1 MKRHADRQ
9 SGSWEAPAG
18 PTPTTS
24 LAVPGL
30 SRRGLLRSAGIGAGA
45 LAASGLL
52 EACGV
57 TGTPTGTETGARL
70 PNAGLGTKEWWAKQ
84 KLQHQFSFANWPEY
98 IDTSHGTHPSL
109 DLFKRETGITVNYS
123 EAVNDNNAFYAKIQP
138 ALKARQYTGFD
149 LIVTTTNDPRWASTS
164 RTVT

>member
-1 MKRHADRQ
+1 
-9 SGSWEAPAG
+9 
-18 PTPTTS
+18 
-24 LAVPGL
+24 
-30 SRRGLLRSAGIGAGA
+30 LRPA
-45 LAASGLL
+45 LAL
-52 EACGV
+52 
-57 TGTPTGTETGARL
+57 TL
-70 PNAGLGTKEWWAKQ
+70 PEKE
-84 KLQHQFSFANWPEY
+84 KLPR
-98 IDTSHGTHPSL
+98 DTHPSL